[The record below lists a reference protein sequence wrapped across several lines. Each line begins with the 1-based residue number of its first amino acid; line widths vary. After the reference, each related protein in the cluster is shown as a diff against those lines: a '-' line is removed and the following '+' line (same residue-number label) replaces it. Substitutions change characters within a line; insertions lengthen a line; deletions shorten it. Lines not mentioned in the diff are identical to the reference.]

1 MSPSQIDKNL
11 TSPVASTRLETLE
24 QTTAHAVTPRAVPC
38 RSTGLNHQTG
48 NSVALAAQTFIFGTC
63 RWRSTAGRLHWRG
76 SRFARRYYSWERR
89 IQRYQ
94 PVRVYLVDHPVP
106 HIRIQID
113 APVKPNRVA
122 GQKPARRGVKV
133 TVRQQQQPRL
143 PVGIVTSLSYP
154 GRVPR
159 CPVLRKPSAPFLNH
173 HAPTAIAE
181 QATTLSTV
189 PSVESCLTQPNISPS
204 RQPPLPL
211 NLPPFLLLP
220 PDSS

>member
-1 MSPSQIDKNL
+1 MLVPSFVRTQHPKQVPNFGSYQATVI
-11 TSPVASTRLETLE
+11 TGTASRFY
-24 QTTAHAVTPRAVPC
+24 TPRWMPRSSSMGQVAFWIAV
-38 RSTGLNHQTG
+38 QDY
-48 NSVALAAQTFIFGTC
+48 SVA
-63 RWRSTAGRLHWRG
+63 
-76 SRFARRYYSWERR
+76 
-89 IQRYQ
+89 
-94 PVRVYLVDHPVP
+94 
-106 HIRIQID
+106 HIRIQVD
-113 APVKPNRVA
+113 APLKPNRVA
-122 GQKPARRGVKV
+122 GQEPSHRGVKV
-133 TVRQQQQPRL
+133 TARQQQQSCL
-143 PVGIVTSLSYP
+143 PVSIVTSLSYP